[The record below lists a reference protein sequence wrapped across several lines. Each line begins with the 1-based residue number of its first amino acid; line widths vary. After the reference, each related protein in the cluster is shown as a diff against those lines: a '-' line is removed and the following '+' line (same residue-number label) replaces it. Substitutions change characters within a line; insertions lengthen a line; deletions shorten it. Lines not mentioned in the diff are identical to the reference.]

1 MIDKVARP
9 ASSASAVSNNAEMQL
24 QLQIDKLQARLN
36 ASSDE
41 NKRLR
46 TSLVTAESSL
56 ATSAVRVDALKQER
70 EQVSSRVS
78 ELETSLRTSE
88 RTLSERNST
97 IEALQRAV
105 DESALDIEKVKSD
118 GEARVRDIQSKLDDK
133 DSLVAQLKELVD
145 AKEGLQSENDA
156 VIAAKNAE
164 IAVLEARVQKAYSDL
179 EEERRELGGQ
189 VDELRKA
196 GQVSIARPFYAR
208 HSISFFSLG
217 DDCSVRGTPKRC
229 RFQTI

>member
-9 ASSASAVSNNAEMQL
+9 ASSASVVSNNAEMQL
-24 QLQIDKLQARLN
+24 QLQIDRLQARLD

-46 TSLVTAESSL
+46 TSLATTESSL
-56 ATSAVRVDALKQER
+56 TTSTIRVDALKQER

-78 ELETSLRTSE
+78 ELETLLRTSE

-105 DESALDIEKVKSD
+105 EESALDIEKVKSD

-196 GQVSIARPFYAR
+196 GQVSIACPFYAR
-208 HSISFFSLG
+208 YSIPFFH
-217 DDCSVRGTPKRC
+217 
-229 RFQTI
+229 